1 MSKVIEEVLNKLF
14 IEMEK
19 DINNIN
25 ENNHKNDDDLLWNI
39 ENNFN

>member
-25 ENNHKNDDDLLWNI
+25 ENNHKNDDDLL
-39 ENNFN
+39 